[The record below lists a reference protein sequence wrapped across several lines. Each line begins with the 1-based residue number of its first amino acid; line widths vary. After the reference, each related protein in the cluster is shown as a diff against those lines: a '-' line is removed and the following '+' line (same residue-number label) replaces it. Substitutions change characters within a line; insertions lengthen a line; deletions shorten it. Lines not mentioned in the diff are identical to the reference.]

1 MSSPTGPCSSYGVS
15 RPMPGG
21 CATALAPEPPLIR
34 QTCGY
39 DQPMTWDA
47 ASKAVSAW
55 ADLVGA
61 VRARAADNRL
71 ADARVAVASVLL
83 PSNIKADRSLAAVG
97 FAEQMTADVSA
108 LTADQR
114 KAALSDLGPSA
125 LHFVQAVWV
134 CDIGT
139 RACGA
144 FGQLFNASD
153 LDDPMA
159 DGPSSGEDPWQAQQ
173 SFLWEVAK
181 LTNLDPVTSELVRL
195 RGARAH
201 RCRLCQSLRS
211 RTAVQAAGGVELFE
225 SEDHEH
231 DELTERQRTALALVD
246 AFIWQPM
253 AWPEHLA
260 GELRS
265 LFSPAE
271 VVELVVDVMRNSA
284 NKIAVAL
291 AADAPHVTEGVEYY
305 DIDYS
310 TGELSYGL
318 PPA

>member
-1 MSSPTGPCSSYGVS
+1 
-15 RPMPGG
+15 
-21 CATALAPEPPLIR
+21 
-34 QTCGY
+34 
-39 DQPMTWDA
+39 MTWDA

-55 ADLVGA
+55 ADLVRA
-61 VRARAADNRL
+61 VRAPADNRL
-71 ADARVAVASVLL
+71 ADARVTVASVLL
-83 PSNIKADRSLAAVG
+83 PSNVRADGSLAAVRL
-97 FAEQMTADVSA
+97 AEQMTADVSA
-108 LTADQR
+108 LTRDQR

-125 LHFVQAVWV
+125 LPFVQAVWV

-139 RACGA
+139 RARRA
-144 FGQLFNASD
+144 FGRLFD
-153 LDDPMA
+153 DPYLDDPMA
-159 DGPSSGEDPWQAQQ
+159 DGPSGGEDPWQAQQ

-181 LTNLDPVTSELVRL
+181 LTSLDPVTSELVRL

-201 RCRLCQSLRS
+201 QCRLCQSLRN

-225 SEDHEH
+225 AEDHEH
-231 DELTERQRTALALVD
+231 GELTERQRTAVALVD

-253 AWPEHLA
+253 AWPEYLA
-260 GELRS
+260 GKLRS

-271 VVELVVDVMRNSA
+271 VIELVLDVMRNSA

-291 AADAPHVTEGVEYY
+291 AADAPHVTEGLEYY

>member
-1 MSSPTGPCSSYGVS
+1 
-15 RPMPGG
+15 
-21 CATALAPEPPLIR
+21 
-34 QTCGY
+34 
-39 DQPMTWDA
+39 MTWNA
-47 ASKAVSAW
+47 ASNAVSAW

-71 ADARVAVASVLL
+71 ADARMAVALVLL
-83 PSNIKADRSLAAVG
+83 PWQFDADRSVAAVR
-97 FAEQMTADVSA
+97 FAEQMTADVSTLA
-108 LTADQR
+108 EDLRIAG
-114 KAALSDLGPSA
+114 LSDLGPSDFP
-125 LHFVQAVWV
+125 FVQAVWV
-134 CDIGT
+134 CDVGT
-139 RACGA
+139 RARRA
-144 FGQLFNASD
+144 FGQLFD
-153 LDDPMA
+153 EPYLDDPMV
-159 DGPSSGEDPWQAQQ
+159 DGPSGGEDAWQAQE
-173 SFLWEVAK
+173 SFLREVAK
-181 LTNLDPVTSELVRL
+181 LTSLDPVTSELVRL

-211 RTAVQAAGGVELFE
+211 RTAVQAAGGAELFE
-225 SEDHEH
+225 AEDHGNGV
-231 DELTERQRTALALVD
+231 LTERQRTALALVD

-271 VVELVVDVMRNSA
+271 VIELVFDVMRNSA

-291 AADAPHVTEGVEYY
+291 AADAPHVTEGLEYY

-310 TGELSYGL
+310 TGELRYGL